1 MPPAS
6 SYPSAASDSAP
17 VRLWE
22 SIQGW
27 LAFFRGLTL
36 AAGSALSCGVSAAG
50 LALLLFLAV
59 TLTFAPAT
67 DTFSRRLEM
76 DYVGGDLV
84 GEAAFL
90 PAAATADG
98 LPPSDVQRDARCCAP
113 ACSAQAGCPALLGG
127 REATAHRGACGFCWR
142 AARERCRPS

>member
-1 MPPAS
+1 
-6 SYPSAASDSAP
+6 

-50 LALLLFLAV
+50 LALLLFLAL
-59 TLTFAPAT
+59 TLTFAPAN
-67 DTFSRRLEM
+67 DTFSRRLEL

-90 PAAATADG
+90 PEAATADG
-98 LPPSDVQRDARCCAP
+98 LPRADVNRDARCCEGFAWMP
-113 ACSAQAGCPALLGG
+113 WTALLLAKLCSCCVPGCLWPGADAISLPSPATSPVQVLGCGAGG
-127 REATAHRGACGFCWR
+127 GCVG
-142 AARERCRPS
+142 